1 MPLFRSVD
9 PRGHSA
15 CLRASRDAK
24 GLLPS
29 LRFPPRRLRRT
40 LRITSAANAADAAD
54 RLVRGVSRPAAESGS
69 PAPSTSNTQGV
80 ALSEED
86 VLKAALDLK
95 QAEIGF
101 RANAATF
108 RTGDKMTGVLIDI
121 FV

>member
-40 LRITSAANAADAAD
+40 LRITSAANAANSASATHAAGPPPE
-54 RLVRGVSRPAAESGS
+54 RSKSPESID
-69 PAPSTSNTQGV
+69 GV
-80 ALSEED
+80 AGSNPPWRVTRD
-86 VLKAALDLK
+86 
-95 QAEIGF
+95 
-101 RANAATF
+101 
-108 RTGDKMTGVLIDI
+108 GVLL
-121 FV
+121 FASSKGPASAS